1 MSHFR
6 RSPLGVNLL
15 ARVGPLARLRIIFL
29 VISMLPREPSGAVPI
44 SQEPSDSRCLANAIA
59 FSLLLLGAAVLALNP
74 GWFDR
79 PLARAINDLT
89 RDREFANAL
98 AFALAY
104 PTLQGIIVIL
114 LAWSC
119 WFSGVS
125 VELRAR
131 LVGGA
136 IAAMLAALIAGVLN
150 RTLPTSP
157 HPIFDAAIEL
167 HPPSVLGDIVSLRAE
182 SFPNSHT
189 FPSERATL
197 FAGLS
202 IAIVQVRP
210 KLGFIALGCTIAA
223 EVSRIYLGLHYPAD
237 IFGSFSLAAGVA
249 WLARMRWG
257 SDLGRWF
264 VRWEG
269 ARAGSFYISA
279 ILASYQIATGF
290 QDLRNLAATLL
301 R

>member
-1 MSHFR
+1 MSGECGCVLAFAPRGR
-6 RSPLGVNLL
+6 RT
-15 ARVGPLARLRIIFL
+15 
-29 VISMLPREPSGAVPI
+29 
-44 SQEPSDSRCLANAIA
+44 
-59 FSLLLLGAAVLALNP
+59 LALNP
-74 GWFDR
+74 DSVHR
-79 PLARAINDLT
+79 RLARAINDLT

-104 PTLQGIIVIL
+104 PTLQGMTVIL

-119 WFSGVS
+119 WFSGLS

-182 SFPNSHT
+182 LFPNSHT

-223 EVSRIYLGLHYPAD
+223 EVSRTYLGLHSPPT
-237 IFGSFSLAAGVA
+237 FSGVFP
-249 WLARMRWG
+249 WL
-257 SDLGRWF
+257 LG
-264 VRWEG
+264 
-269 ARAGSFYISA
+269 
-279 ILASYQIATGF
+279 
-290 QDLRNLAATLL
+290 
-301 R
+301 